1 LAAVFGN
8 NREIVIFLTKSTA
21 SSRKELASK
30 RYAQVLFED
39 LHVLFEDYKI
49 SEILIDFALF

>member
-1 LAAVFGN
+1 LAAVFGYLSH
-8 NREIVIFLTKSTA
+8 EKHP

-39 LHVLFEDYKI
+39 LYVLFEDYRI